1 MIYERISVTINTD
14 PVFGDVKFTLKAIL
28 GIDFSIG
35 QLAHALQFCP
45 YEDKRCL
52 LLITFYSL
60 LSSYSKKEAPAG
72 PPKC

>member
-1 MIYERISVTINTD
+1 MNTD
-14 PVFGDVKFTLKAIL
+14 PIFWDVVFALKVRL
-28 GIDFSIG
+28 GIDFSLVR
-35 QLAHALQFCP
+35 LAQALQFCP

-60 LSSYSKKEAPAG
+60 LPSYPKKEAPAG